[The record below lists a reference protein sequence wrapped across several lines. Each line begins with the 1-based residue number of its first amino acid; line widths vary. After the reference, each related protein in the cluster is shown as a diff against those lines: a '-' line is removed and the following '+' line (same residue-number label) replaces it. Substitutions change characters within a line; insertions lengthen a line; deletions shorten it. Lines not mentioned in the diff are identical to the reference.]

1 MRTACISV
9 APLWYFSRRRP
20 ANAWKV
26 ERSVSSSPASHL
38 HRAKNDDRP
47 NSFHWELRMWNERN
61 KDSTWSTPKFI
72 SRLQRLQ
79 RLFTDIYST
88 WMYLKL
94 KYLSCSRSIKTRR
107 PQPPAVGQHRPFKP
121 SFEHPGDFS
130 HAPPALSA
138 SASFLRMWSVLQRK
152 SQLCLTCLMSTVEYE
167 AASLDNLD
175 SMPMFSTFLGNARVT
190 MVSGVGQHAVLV
202 LPAQLPALLSRPQ
215 RPAKSVS
222 LKWFHRFFPSSPV
235 PMLACTYLKF
245 IGVTPVATLPVQY
258 VQNKSLA
265 NTKESEAS
273 WISPSVV
280 GVVVV
285 VVS

>member
-20 ANAWKV
+20 ANAWKA

-38 HRAKNDDRP
+38 HRASNDDRP

-138 SASFLRMWSVLQRK
+138 SASFLRMWSVFQRK

-175 SMPMFSTFLGNARVT
+175 SMPMVSTSLAMPESQWFRGWGSMRCWLCRHCCLDHSV
-190 MVSGVGQHAVLV
+190 
-202 LPAQLPALLSRPQ
+202 RP
-215 RPAKSVS
+215 S
-222 LKWFHRFFPSSPV
+222 LCPWNGFTDSSPG
-235 PMLACTYLKF
+235 PQFLCW
-245 IGVTPVATLPVQY
+245 PVLTS
-258 VQNKSLA
+258 SL
-265 NTKESEAS
+265 
-273 WISPSVV
+273 
-280 GVVVV
+280 
-285 VVS
+285 